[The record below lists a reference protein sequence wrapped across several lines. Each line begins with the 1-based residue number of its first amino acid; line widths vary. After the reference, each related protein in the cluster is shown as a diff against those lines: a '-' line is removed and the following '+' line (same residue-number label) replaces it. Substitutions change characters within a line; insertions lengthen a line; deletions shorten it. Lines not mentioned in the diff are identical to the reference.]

1 MLVDI
6 SPLPDF
12 PCEDSSTMG
21 ALLHFPARIAI
32 PHRLPSQEGGAT
44 MTRAIALT
52 SLIGCVSQG
61 AFCQPEPVP
70 PAFEVASIKP
80 TQSGAPRG
88 GVRVQAGNIT
98 GENVTL
104 KQLRS

>member
-1 MLVDI
+1 
-6 SPLPDF
+6 
-12 PCEDSSTMG
+12 
-21 ALLHFPARIAI
+21 
-32 PHRLPSQEGGAT
+32 

-61 AFCQPEPVP
+61 AFCQTEPVP

-88 GVRVQAGNIT
+88 GVRVQADCD
-98 GENVTL
+98 
-104 KQLRS
+104 Q